1 MENELSSFIADQFP
15 CMEIDEGAILF
26 REEEPAAGVW
36 LLQSGQLKL
45 LFSNAALRTLDA
57 PATLGTCEVVSGT
70 ASTFTAVA
78 ATPCRVVFLDKES
91 LLSLIRDDTTKLI
104 SVLQAQCAEVDS
116 CYTCLRSIAN
126 RDRRR
131 EARAQREVRA

>member
-78 ATPCRVVFLDKES
+78 ATPCRVVFLVKV
-91 LLSLIRDDTTKLI
+91 I